1 MSFSGFTETQIS
13 TGKSDNSSAKQKPK
27 TVNKNKPP
35 NRQHQY
41 RSTSTIQDSIAPI
54 PNEAKLSLSTTKE
67 SDNPDLLKNL
77 DENCKN
83 VPDMGQKEI
92 AVKSNDEN
100 PEISTQKLDQ
110 INNQKEVDLD
120 HEKPSNEVES
130 VIERQKRI
138 EEENKR
144 KKAAIAKAL
153 EDRKNKTTQE
163 TQKLQHV
170 QTELQKIDQIVAGDV
185 RLLRKTIEE
194 ASYAYMEAQ
203 KRYDRAEKEYISAKE
218 GLFSSSEKKDQLTAH
233 LASIIQLNEERKAKK
248 LTELMVE
255 LDISTT

>member
-1 MSFSGFTETQIS
+1 MKEISFKNFPLNANPPTLYQLIHFL
-13 TGKSDNSSAKQKPK
+13 SSE

-35 NRQHQY
+35 NRPHQY

-54 PNEAKLSLSTTKE
+54 PNEAKLSLPTTKE

-83 VPDMGQKEI
+83 APDMGQKEI
-92 AVKSNDEN
+92 VVTSNDTN

-110 INNQKEVDLD
+110 INDQKEVDLD
-120 HEKPSNEVES
+120 HEKPPNEVES

-153 EDRKNKTTQE
+153 EDRY
-163 TQKLQHV
+163 H
-170 QTELQKIDQIVAGDV
+170 
-185 RLLRKTIEE
+185 TI
-194 ASYAYMEAQ
+194 
-203 KRYDRAEKEYISAKE
+203 RI
-218 GLFSSSEKKDQLTAH
+218 
-233 LASIIQLNEERKAKK
+233 
-248 LTELMVE
+248 
-255 LDISTT
+255 